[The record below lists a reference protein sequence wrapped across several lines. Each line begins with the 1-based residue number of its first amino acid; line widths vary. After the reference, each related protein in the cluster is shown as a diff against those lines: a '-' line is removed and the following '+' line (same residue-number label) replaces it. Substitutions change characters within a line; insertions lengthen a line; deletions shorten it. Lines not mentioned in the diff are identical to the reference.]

1 MDGDEWK
8 GEQEGWSFSW
18 PSFVF
23 KPLSEEEKAAM
34 KVEDDKNALR
44 HSLLPPFRPDRGC
57 VKCGHD
63 KTRTRRA
70 GHAYGS
76 NREALARSCR
86 RCGYQWYERCL
97 SEEES

>member
-34 KVEDDKNALR
+34 KVE
-44 HSLLPPFRPDRGC
+44 G
-57 VKCGHD
+57 
-63 KTRTRRA
+63 
-70 GHAYGS
+70 
-76 NREALARSCR
+76 
-86 RCGYQWYERCL
+86 
-97 SEEES
+97 